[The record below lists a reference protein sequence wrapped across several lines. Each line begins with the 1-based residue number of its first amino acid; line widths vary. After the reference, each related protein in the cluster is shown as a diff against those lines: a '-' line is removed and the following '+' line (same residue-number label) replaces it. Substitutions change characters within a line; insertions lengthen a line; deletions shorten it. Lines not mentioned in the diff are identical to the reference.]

1 MNNPSIQPIPVTIL
15 TGFLGSGKTTLLN
28 RILTEKH
35 GHRVAVI
42 ENEFGEVGVDNQ
54 LVIQADEE
62 IFEMNNGCIC
72 CTVRGDLIRILGNLA
87 KRRSRFD
94 SVIIETTGLADP
106 APVAQTFFVDDTV
119 QSNFRLDAIITLV
132 DAKHLEQHLDD
143 SNECSEQIAF
153 ADVVLINKSDLV
165 SMEKLDDLE
174 HQIRSMNASTTIH
187 RTINANIPLETI
199 LDRYAFDLSSKLEIH
214 PNFLA
219 EEHPF
224 EWAGVFL
231 IEEGTANM
239 TLDGGPDPSIR
250 LMMSSTEGDIESAFP
265 AAILLA
271 HNNFSETAHPL
282 TDGHTWDSQAQ
293 PLIELDVPK
302 TGCDITVRCDAS
314 KPQVLF
320 TQHKPDEFNLCI
332 EQNGRLLSPS
342 HQKTF
347 AASHTHD
354 NSVVSVGF
362 IEERPVDMKRFD
374 KWLSKLLQE
383 NGVNIFRTKG
393 ILNIA
398 ESNSRFVF
406 QGVHML
412 VEAREDRPWHPNE
425 PRVTRI
431 IFIGRNLDRQLL
443 TKGFHACLT

>member
-1 MNNPSIQPIPVTIL
+1 MNNPSNQPIPVTIL

-54 LVIQADEE
+54 LVIEADEE

-106 APVAQTFFVDDTV
+106 APVAQTFFVDETV
-119 QSNFRLDAIITLV
+119 QANFRLDAIVTLV
-132 DAKHLEQHLDD
+132 DAKHLEQHLND

-153 ADVVLINKSDLV
+153 ADIVLINKCDLA
-165 SMEKLDDLE
+165 SQEKLDDLE
-174 HQIRSMNASTTIH
+174 NQIRAMNASTTVH
-187 RTINANIPLETI
+187 RTVNANVPLEAI

-214 PNFLA
+214 PDFLS
-219 EEHPF
+219 EEQPF
-224 EWAGVFL
+224 EWAGVFRFK
-231 IEEGTANM
+231 EGTANL

-250 LMMSSTEGDIESAFP
+250 LMISPLQGDISSALP
-265 AAILLA
+265 AAIRSA
-271 HNNFSETAHPL
+271 NTAFSEKPHPL
-282 TDGHTWDSQAQ
+282 TDGQTWHSEAH

-302 TGCDITVRCDAS
+302 TGCDITLHCAAS
-314 KPQVLF
+314 NSQLLF

-332 EQNGRLLSPS
+332 EQNGQLLQPT

-347 AASHTHD
+347 AASHSHD
-354 NSVVSVGF
+354 NSIASVGF
-362 IEERPVDMKRFD
+362 IEERPVDIKRFD

-383 NGVNIFRTKG
+383 NGTDIFRTKG
-393 ILNIA
+393 ILHTF
-398 ESNSRFVF
+398 ESNNRFVF

-412 VEAREDRPWHPNE
+412 VDAREDRPWHPDE
-425 PRVTRI
+425 LRVTRI
-431 IFIGRNLDRQLL
+431 IFIGRNLDRQSLS
-443 TKGFHACLT
+443 KGFHDCLA